1 MFSMT
6 GRAKQAP
13 TVHQVSYTLAG
24 ELLRGVLWD
33 QVEPGP
39 DSADEGASVSWRAC
53 AALYALSRNHP
64 IDRRGRCRSCR
75 RPGAIV
81 VPLRRRCQV
90 HIETCYWLHQ
100 PDDAFLLSHLAAEL
114 GIPPAVDDS
123 PADTLLM
130 SVGGRR

>member
-6 GRAKQAP
+6 GSAKQAP
-13 TVHQVSYTLAG
+13 TVHQVSYALAG

-33 QVEPGP
+33 LVEPGP
-39 DSADEGASVSWRAC
+39 DSADEGTSVSWRAC

-75 RPGAIV
+75 RPGATV

-100 PDDAFLLSHLAAEL
+100 PDDDFLLSHLAAEL
-114 GIPPAVDDS
+114 GIPTTGDDS
-123 PADTLLM
+123 PTLLM